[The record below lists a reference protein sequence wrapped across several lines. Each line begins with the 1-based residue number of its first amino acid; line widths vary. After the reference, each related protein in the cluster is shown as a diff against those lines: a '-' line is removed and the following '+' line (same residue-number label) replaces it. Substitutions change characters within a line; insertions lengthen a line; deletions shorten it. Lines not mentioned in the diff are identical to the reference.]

1 MEVPHRGAAGS
12 SINFNKH
19 RQGHATVVMCQT
31 LSMVRLCL
39 SFEHA
44 RDGQVTVSVGD
55 FEKKIPSN
63 SMRET
68 GHDALDQSPG
78 THLGFGVIGLPI
90 RKAHRGRD
98 AVSRMQDDRAG
109 WGEVL

>member
-19 RQGHATVVMCQT
+19 RQGHATEVLCQNLT
-31 LSMVRLCL
+31 MVR
-39 SFEHA
+39 
-44 RDGQVTVSVGD
+44 
-55 FEKKIPSN
+55 
-63 SMRET
+63 

-78 THLGFGVIGLPI
+78 AHLGFGVIGLPI
-90 RKAHRGRD
+90 RNTHRGRD
-98 AVSRMQDDRAG
+98 AVSRMQDDRVG